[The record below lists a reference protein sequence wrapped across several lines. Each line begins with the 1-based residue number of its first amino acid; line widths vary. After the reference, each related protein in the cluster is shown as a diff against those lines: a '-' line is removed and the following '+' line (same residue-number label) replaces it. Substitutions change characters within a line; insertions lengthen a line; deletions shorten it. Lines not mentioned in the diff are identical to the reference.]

1 MKSQISAVLLAL
13 VLVASPISMVA
24 GPGVI
29 GPASAQTGAPDGMV
43 TIPDTNVVEDLPVGA
58 SSQLTKADLEG
69 SVMASRD
76 ADSLQVIVTTPER
89 ASGYVNGSRVSGSG
103 DRALVFR
110 DNSSHSGR
118 DVAVP
123 ADAVRET
130 VGHVPNVV
138 HGVHEDGTSWT
149 AEVEARNGLLIFNIP
164 HFSSNSVTFE
174 GQVSIQET
182 PAVDG
187 STTNYQVGD
196 SSNTGEFQINVTGAD
211 STETETVSGS
221 ALADGST
228 LDLRVAGTDPATD
241 ASVTFTGHEETSPGS
256 ASGTGSGTATVGGNV
271 NPSGEAVSVTG
282 DVSTAAAST
291 SGTGVSPGHQTSISV
306 GGNIQPANPTLEIT
320 GRVGAGPVNEVP
332 DDRGYTGATGDHSG
346 MRIDSL
352 VDADGVRVRIA
363 SDTHDPQTAYLWDAN
378 ENAIASKDISGKSSG
393 DWVTIKEPLSANTK
407 YFVVMTNGGQVDD
420 LGRYDQDNS
429 EVRVD
434 GGYQGST
441 SQDGDGTARVYA
453 FDAISLLHT
462 PTGVTAS
469 TDDGTSASYG
479 SFSDGETK
487 TKAFDLSQS
496 TSSVTIDA
504 DSGTFDY
511 SLSWTERTAS
521 EDPSIDIDGDGNHEA
536 SWTGI
541 YKSGETTTSKSVD
554 GLSVGDN
561 SVSTATTA
569 GPSPT
574 WDLSWTER
582 TATMDP
588 SVDIDSDG
596 SAEAAYSGKLTEGQT
611 HTESVADLAVGS
623 TGSISTTSGSVD
635 LSVSMTEHTVTRS
648 PTILVNGNETG
659 YSGRLDPG
667 QLASLTT
674 DTAWINDGSNTVEVR
689 VGDGTLSS
697 DAPTPA
703 VDMEYTHTASE
714 VVDTTYTADGWEE
727 SYNVS
732 HTFAADWQNAELRI
746 PFSQRIYQI
755 THVEKSVNGG
765 SWQSVSSGNWELQNG
780 TDLVVQLKDTDGTAD
795 VVEAGDQVAI
805 RTAGNKFQTT
815 NGAISITDPTTPD
828 DDGLDTGFKVDSKS
842 TGFRLE
848 VGGTPLGDQVHYTH
862 TESWEAP
869 EDRAVLSADGSQSL
883 RLPNAQTGG
892 SARVTTIPLEPQL
905 DSGDVGIRVVDPD
918 NPTLAVDPGESGS
931 GATVQFRW
939 HDAVPGEQ
947 YGLYSLG
954 KERYVDKKDA
964 GESYVQLADDDT
976 EETLVIKQPDG
987 GSGGSGSSGG
997 GQIASGAWDNGG
1009 DGIDLQQI
1017 ATVVA
1022 WAAFVLLLVA
1032 ATGRSRLSGR
1042 PRWILVGSVSAGS
1055 GLLILEILR
1064 PGAVSGALNQGI
1076 QEIVPLAGL
1085 AGIGIAVY
1093 SVWQW
1098 WQARREEATTPDT
1111 QVVLGGNSD

>member
-1 MKSQISAVLLAL
+1 
-13 VLVASPISMVA
+13 
-24 GPGVI
+24 
-29 GPASAQTGAPDGMV
+29 MV

-58 SSQLTKADLEG
+58 SSQLTRADLKG

-149 AEVEARNGLLIFNIP
+149 AEVEARNGLLIFYIP

-174 GQVSIQET
+174 GEVSIRET

-187 STTNYQVGD
+187 STTNYQIGD
-196 SSNTGEFQINVTGAD
+196 SSNTGEFEINVSGAD
-211 STETETVSGS
+211 SSETETVSGS
-221 ALADGST
+221 ALTDGST
-228 LDLRVAGTDPATD
+228 LDFQVAGTDPATD
-241 ASVTFTGHEETSPGS
+241 ASVTFTGHEETSPAS
-256 ASGTGSGTATVGGNV
+256 SSGTGSGTVSVGGNV
-271 NPSGEAVSVTG
+271 DPTGEQVSVTG
-282 DVSTAAAST
+282 DTSSTTDSA
-291 SGTGVSPGHQTSISV
+291 SGTGVSPSHSTSLSV
-306 GGNIQPANPTLEIT
+306 GGNLAPSGPSTNNKPEIT
-320 GRVGAGPVNEVP
+320 VTGHSATVSEIEVQNSET
-332 DDRGYTGATGDHSG
+332 DAAYTLTK
-346 MRIDSL
+346 
-352 VDADGVRVRIA
+352 ADGFDAEMLITPETSGKITQITPHIGTTYKSKDGTTVDIYIKQEGVDTEDAEGKLVKSNWDPTWTTGEQTIPLDSDYEVTAGKDYTVHFATADTGGSGRLKIDVDTDA
-363 SDTHDPQTAYLWDAN
+363 SQTAW
-378 ENAIASKDISGKSSG
+378 SSYAWPTKQWRA
-393 DWVTIKEPLSANTK
+393 DLDTTIQQP
-407 YFVVMTNGGQVDD
+407 VDN
-420 LGRYDQDNS
+420 LAVSMG
-429 EVRVD
+429 
-434 GGYQGST
+434 
-441 SQDGDGTARVYA
+441 
-453 FDAISLLHT
+453 
-462 PTGVTAS
+462 
-469 TDDGTSASYG
+469 DGTSANLG
-479 SFSDGETK
+479 KFADGETK
-487 TKAFDLSQS
+487 TAEIGFSEDASK
-496 TSSVTIDA
+496 IDF
-504 DSGTFDY
+504 SGSGGAIDY
-511 SLSWTERTAS
+511 TLDWTERAATK
-521 EDPSIDIDGDGNHEA
+521 DPSIDVDGDGTDEA
-536 SWTGI
+536 SWTGV
-541 YKSGETTTSKSVD
+541 YTSSDTTTSKSVD
-554 GLSVGDN
+554 GLSVGSN
-561 SVSTATTA
+561 SVSTSTTS
-569 GPSPT
+569 GPAPS

-582 TATMDP
+582 TATVDP

-611 HTESVADLAVGS
+611 HTESVPDLAVGS
-623 TGSISTTSGSVD
+623 TGTISTTSGSVD
-635 LSVSMTEHTVTRS
+635 LSVTMTEHTVTSDPRV
-648 PTILVNGNETG
+648 LVNGNETG
-659 YSGRLDPG
+659 YTGRLDPG
-667 QLASLTT
+667 QQASLTT

-703 VDMEYTHTASE
+703 VDMEYTHTASA
-714 VVDTTYTADGWEE
+714 VVDTTYAADGWEE

-732 HTFAADWQNAELRI
+732 HTFAGDRENAELRI

-755 THVEKSVNGG
+755 TTVEKSVNGG
-765 SWQSVSSGNWELQNG
+765 SWQSVSSSNWELQNG
-780 TDLVVQLKDTDGTAD
+780 TDLVVQLKDTDGTTD

-815 NGAISITDPTTPD
+815 NGAITITDPTTPD
-828 DDGLDTGFKVDSKS
+828 DQGLDTGFRVDSKA

-869 EDRAVLSADGSQSL
+869 EDRAVLSADGSQDL

-905 DSGDVGIRVVDPD
+905 DSGDVGIQVVDPD

-931 GATVQFRW
+931 GATVQYRW

-964 GESYVQLADDDT
+964 GESYVQLADDDSQ
-976 EETLVIKQPDG
+976 ETLVIKQPDG
-987 GSGGSGSSGG
+987 SSGGGGFSSGG
-997 GQIASGAWDNGG
+997 GQIASGAWDNGE
-1009 DGIDLQQI
+1009 DGINLQQI
-1017 ATVVA
+1017 AVIVG
-1022 WAAFVLLLVA
+1022 WAVFSLLLVA
-1032 ATGRSRLSGR
+1032 ATGRSSLSGR
-1042 PRWILVGSVSAGS
+1042 PRWILVGTVSGGL
-1055 GLLILEILR
+1055 GLLALEILR

>member
-1 MKSQISAVLLAL
+1 MRVQISAVLLAL

-110 DNSSHSGR
+110 DNSSHEGR

-174 GQVSIQET
+174 GEVNIQET

-187 STTNYQVGD
+187 SQINYQVED
-196 SSNTGEFQINVTGAD
+196 SSNAGDFNINVTGVD
-211 STETETVSGS
+211 STETDTVTGA
-221 ALADGST
+221 ALSNGET
-228 LDLRVAGTDPATD
+228 LDLAVAGTGQGTG
-241 ASVTFTGHEETSPGS
+241 ASVTWTGYEETTAASG
-256 ASGTGSGTATVGGNV
+256 SGTGSGTVSAGGNV
-271 NPSGEAVSVTG
+271 NPTDEKASVTG
-282 DVSTAAAST
+282 DTSTTAASD
-291 SGTGVSPGHQTSISV
+291 SGTLSAGGSDSLNLDGNLNPDNEQLTVSGGGSYSQGGESV
-306 GGNIQPANPTLEIT
+306 GFDVLE
-320 GRVGAGPVNEVP
+320 
-332 DDRGYTGATGDHSG
+332 
-346 MRIDSL
+346 
-352 VDADGVRVRIA
+352 
-363 SDTHDPQTAYLWDAN
+363 
-378 ENAIASKDISGKSSG
+378 K
-393 DWVTIKEPLSANTK
+393 
-407 YFVVMTNGGQVDD
+407 
-420 LGRYDQDNS
+420 
-429 EVRVD
+429 
-434 GGYQGST
+434 
-441 SQDGDGTARVYA
+441 DGDG
-453 FDAISLLHT
+453 DAESLLT
-462 PTGVTAS
+462 NVPDGKITQITFNMVSTGTGDGKAEIWLERGSSLDGDEKEGTRVATGVTFQNS
-469 TDDGTSASYG
+469 QTTVNIDDWDPNGADNVTIGITQTSASATTVRAYRG
-479 SFSDGETK
+479 GGVPKSMFIDGYIYDDVMDIDYKTASD
-487 TKAFDLSQS
+487 
-496 TSSVTIDA
+496 VTISS
-504 DSGTFDY
+504 DSGTSKSFFVEGGGSQTKSFPVNLGDSISASGAGTVDYTLDY
-511 SLSWTERTAS
+511 SARYGT
-521 EDPSIDIDGDGNHEA
+521 EDPKIDIDGDGTYEA
-536 SWTGI
+536 SWSGV
-541 YKSGETTTSKSVD
+541 YKSGETTTEKAVD
-554 GLSVGDN
+554 GLSTGDN
-561 SVSTATTA
+561 SVSTTTA
-569 GPSPT
+569 SGPDPSWT
-574 WDLSWTER
+574 LSWTER
-582 TATMDP
+582 TATVDP
-588 SVDIDSDG
+588 AIDVDGDG
-596 SAEAAYSGKLTEGQT
+596 TNEASYSGKLTEGST
-611 HTESVADLAVGS
+611 ATKSLPDLSKGS
-623 TGSISTTSGSVD
+623 TGTVSTSAGSVD
-635 LSVSMTEHTVTRS
+635 TQVSYTEHTATRD
-648 PTILVNGNETG
+648 PAVLVNGNETEHLG
-659 YSGRLDPG
+659 TLSPG
-667 QLASLTT
+667 STTSLAT
-674 DTAWINDGSNTVEVR
+674 DTAWIQDGSNNITVV

-703 VDMEYTHTASE
+703 VDLEYTHSAS
-714 VVDTTYTADGWEE
+714 VIVSTTYAANGWEE

-732 HTFAADWQNAELRI
+732 HTFAGDRENAKLRI
-746 PFSQRIYQI
+746 PFSQRIYQV

-765 SWQSVSSGNWELQNG
+765 SWQSVSSSSWELQNG

-795 VVEAGDQVAI
+795 VVEAGDKVAI

-828 DDGLDTGFKVDSKS
+828 DEGLDTGFRVDSKS
-842 TGFRLE
+842 TEFRLE

-869 EDRAVLSADGSQSL
+869 EDRAVLSADGSQEL
-883 RLPNAQTGG
+883 YLPNAQTGG

-905 DSGDVGIRVVDPD
+905 DSGDVGIQVVDPD
-918 NPTLAVDPGESGS
+918 NPTLAVGPGESGS
-931 GATVQFRW
+931 GAAVQYRW

-964 GESYVQLADDDT
+964 GKSYVQLADDDSQ
-976 EETLVIKQPDG
+976 ETLVIKQPDG
-987 GSGGSGSSGG
+987 SSGGSSSSGG
-997 GQIASGAWDNGG
+997 GISSGNWDNGE

-1017 ATVVA
+1017 AVIA
-1022 WAAFVLLLVA
+1022 GWAVFSLLLVA
-1032 ATGRSRLSGR
+1032 ATGRSSLSGR
-1042 PRWILVGSVSAGS
+1042 PRWILVGAVSGGL
-1055 GLLILEILR
+1055 GLLALEILR
-1064 PGAVSGALNQGI
+1064 PGAVSGALNAGI

-1085 AGIGIAVY
+1085 AGIGIAAY
-1093 SVWQW
+1093 SVVQW